1 MTYLKVVLTVIA
13 ALLAIG
19 ISSRCFIAPAIGQN
33 GGEIMKVDI
42 VRVDGNMIFGNAV
55 PVQIK

>member
-19 ISSRCFIAPAIGQN
+19 ISSRCFIQPATGQN

>member
-1 MTYLKVVLTVIA
+1 MRYIKIVLTIIA
-13 ALLAIG
+13 VLLSLNVLA
-19 ISSRCFIAPAIGQN
+19 RCFVMPVGAHEPGTIQA
-33 GGEIMKVDI
+33 VDI

>member
-19 ISSRCFIAPAIGQN
+19 ISSRCFIQPVQGYEQ
-33 GGEIMKVDI
+33 GEIVAVDI
-42 VRVDGNMIFGNAV
+42 VRVDGNMIWDGL
-55 PVQIK
+55 PVIVK

>member
-13 ALLAIG
+13 ALLAVG
-19 ISSRCFIAPAIGQN
+19 ISSRCFIQPVTAHEPGTVQDVN
-33 GGEIMKVDI
+33 I
-42 VRVDGNMIFGNAV
+42 VRVDGNMIFGGAV

>member
-33 GGEIMKVDI
+33 GGEIMKVDL
-42 VRVDGNMIFGNAV
+42 VKVDGYSLYNHTV
-55 PVQIK
+55 PVEIK

>member
-1 MTYLKVVLTVIA
+1 MTYLKIVLTVIA

-19 ISSRCFIAPAIGQN
+19 ISSRCFIAPAIGQS

-42 VRVDGNMIFGNAV
+42 VRVDGNMFFGAL
-55 PVQIK
+55 PVEIK